1 MPQQERKKTEH
12 KEKPTLSYRVYD
24 GRELILPTL
33 TDREVSIAIS
43 SNAEEYIKNGVQS
56 ESAIGWVDM
65 VDFRE
70 SGVLLQSLDALTAKV
85 LLVIDHPNALFL
97 LAMYNRTYSHF
108 GLRLII
114 DETTVFRSPF
124 TDSDSSGKSGTP
136 KGSGNQSKS
145 DVEKFDTLDTF
156 GMEVA

>member
-85 LLVIDHPNALFL
+85 LLVIDPVSYTHL
-97 LAMYNRTYSHF
+97 
-108 GLRLII
+108 
-114 DETTVFRSPF
+114 
-124 TDSDSSGKSGTP
+124 
-136 KGSGNQSKS
+136 
-145 DVEKFDTLDTF
+145 TLPTN
-156 GMEVA
+156 

>member
-12 KEKPTLSYRVYD
+12 QEKPTLSYRVYD

-43 SNAEEYIKNGVQS
+43 SDAEEYIKSGVQS
-56 ESAIGWVDM
+56 ESAIGWADM
-65 VDFRE
+65 VDFGK

-124 TDSDSSGKSGTP
+124 TDSDPSGSSGTPEGKSG
-136 KGSGNQSKS
+136 
-145 DVEKFDTLDTF
+145 VEKLDTLDTF

>member
-43 SNAEEYIKNGVQS
+43 SNAEEYIKNGVHS
-56 ESAIGWVDM
+56 ESAIGWTDM

-124 TDSDSSGKSGTP
+124 TDSDSSGGSGTP
-136 KGSGNQSKS
+136 EGSGNQSKS

>member
-1 MPQQERKKTEH
+1 MFFYVKMGISNKNMKKGGQGSYDSLTP
-12 KEKPTLSYRVYD
+12 EKIDPDS
-24 GRELILPTL
+24 
-33 TDREVSIAIS
+33 
-43 SNAEEYIKNGVQS
+43 K
-56 ESAIGWVDM
+56 
-65 VDFRE
+65 
-70 SGVLLQSLDALTAKV
+70 SLDALTAKV

-124 TDSDSSGKSGTP
+124 IDSDSSGGSGTTE
-136 KGSGNQSKS
+136 GSGNQSKS

>member
-1 MPQQERKKTEH
+1 MPQQERGKSEDQ
-12 KEKPTLSYRVYD
+12 EKPTLIYRVYD

-43 SNAEEYIKNGVQS
+43 SNAEDHIKIGVHS
-56 ESAIGWVDM
+56 ESTIGWVDM

-124 TDSDSSGKSGTP
+124 TESDSSGRSGTRE
-136 KGSGNQSKS
+136 GSGTQSKS